1 MTQREIDTMDV
12 IVNKML
18 EGAKLSQALKEVY
31 TKRNVLIPYNKED
44 FNISLMDLG
53 MSCRSTNALLRAGL
67 RTLGDVV
74 DYCKARKITDIA
86 NLGRNSGVEIFE
98 TILDCCWKRMS
109 ASERMDFLVDTVERN
124 SIYMRI

>member
-1 MTQREIDTMDV
+1 MTQREIDTIDV
-12 IVNKML
+12 IVSKML

-31 TKRNVLIPYNKED
+31 TKRNVLIPYTKED
-44 FNISLMDLG
+44 LNISLMNLG

-74 DYCKARKITDIA
+74 DYCKTHKITDIA

-98 TILDCCWKRMS
+98 TILDCCWKHMS
-109 ASERMDFLVDTVERN
+109 TSERMDFLVDTVERN
-124 SIYMRI
+124 SIYIRI